1 MEEAEARWRKGLRLT
16 YLIIVLLVIVLSVNY
31 GTYIVLSQ
39 NITETQELLI
49 NLRDK
54 PIDTS
59 GVTLKDMQEIKQKI
73 NSIERFIR
81 TTPLVEC
88 GSYHDRGTK

>member
-1 MEEAEARWRKGLRLT
+1 MEEAEKRWRKGLNLT
-16 YLIIVLLVIVLSVNY
+16 YLIVILLIIILSVNY
-31 GTYIVLSQ
+31 GSYIVLSR
-39 NITETQELLI
+39 NIIETRELLI

>member
-16 YLIIVLLVIVLSVNY
+16 YLIVILLVIILSVNY
-31 GTYIVLSQ
+31 GTYIVLSR
-39 NITETQELLI
+39 NVTETRELLI

-59 GVTLKDMQEIKQKI
+59 GVTLKDMQEIKHKM

-88 GSYHDRGTK
+88 GSYNDRGTK